1 MKELKVIAHI
11 HTDMPEKFGIPR
23 QSGIVKSLIGQIV
36 FEPEFRSF
44 DAVKGLDE
52 FSHLWL
58 LWEFEDVSLDS
69 FNATVRPPRLGG
81 NETKGV
87 FATRSPF
94 RPNPIGL
101 SSVKLERIEEG
112 LNGPIIVVSGID
124 LRDNTPI
131 YDIKPYLS
139 YADSHPDAK
148 DGFAGAHLYEHL
160 DVIIPD
166 NLKESFNKNDLDTVV
181 SLLKEDPRPHYQNDS
196 QRVYGMLYK
205 NLNIKFKV
213 FENTLTIVGVEKN
226 EA

>member
-23 QSGIVKSLIGQIV
+23 QSGVVKSLTGRIV
-36 FEPEFRSF
+36 FEPEFRSY
-44 DAVKGLDE
+44 DAVKGLDD

-58 LWEFEDVSLDS
+58 LWEFEGVPQDK

-81 NETKGV
+81 NETMGV

-101 SSVKLERIEEG
+101 SSVKLEGVEKTAD
-112 LNGPIIVVSGID
+112 GPVIVVSGID
-124 LRDNTPI
+124 LRDNPPI
-131 YDIKPYLS
+131 FDIKPYLA

-148 DGFAGAHLYEHL
+148 EGFAGAHVYEQL
-160 DVIIPD
+160 DV
-166 NLKESFNKNDLDTVV
+166 SFPSEYRGMIDSCDLETVI
-181 SLLKEDPRPHYQNDS
+181 SLLREDTRPHYQKDPD
-196 QRVYGMLYK
+196 RIYGMAFK

-213 FENTLTIVGVEKN
+213 NENLLTIIGVEKN

>member
-23 QSGIVKSLIGQIV
+23 QSGIVKSLTGRIV
-36 FEPEFRSF
+36 FEPEFKSY
-44 DAVKGLDE
+44 DAVKGLEE

-58 LWEFEDVSLDS
+58 LWEFEGVPQDK

-81 NETKGV
+81 NETMGV

-101 SSVKLERIEEG
+101 SSVKLEGVEKG
-112 LNGPIIVVSGID
+112 NDGPVIIVSGID

-131 YDIKPYLS
+131 FDIKPYLA
-139 YADSHPDAK
+139 YADSHPEAK
-148 DGFAGAHLYEHL
+148 DGFAGAHVYEQL
-160 DVIIPD
+160 NVDIP
-166 NLKESFNKNDLDTVV
+166 LEFKDLIGSEDFDTVV
-181 SLLKEDPRPHYQNDS
+181 SLLKEDPRPHYQKDPD
-196 QRVYGMLYK
+196 RVYGMAFK

-213 FENTLTIVGVEKN
+213 LENILTVVGVEK
-226 EA
+226 